1 MTHYRVGISTIN
13 TERSKVL
20 WQHPQL

>member
-13 TERSKVL
+13 TERSKAL
-20 WQHPQL
+20 W